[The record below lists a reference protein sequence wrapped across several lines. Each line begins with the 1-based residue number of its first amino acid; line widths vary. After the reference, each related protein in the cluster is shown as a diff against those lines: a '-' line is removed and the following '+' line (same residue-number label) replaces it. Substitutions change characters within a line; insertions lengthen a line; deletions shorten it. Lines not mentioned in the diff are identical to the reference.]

1 MRGMDIILII
11 FGLCVGL
18 AVGLGLAFMQ
28 RGKRSGGGDQ
38 AQMLAL
44 IDAMRNEQN
53 QLAGRLG
60 ALAENQQRT
69 QGELART
76 MTEQLGQV
84 SKNMADNLTESRE
97 KTAKSLGDLG
107 ERLSLIDK
115 AQQEITALSSQV
127 VELQHI
133 LDNKQARGAFGESQL
148 NDIVVDG
155 LPDNAYDFQHTL
167 SNGKRADCLI
177 RLPNPPGPVVVDSK
191 FPLEAYQKLRAAEDE
206 AETRAAL
213 TQMKSDTLKHAQDI
227 AAKYI
232 IPGETADA
240 ALMFLPSESI
250 FSELHLRLPD
260 MVEKCRAL
268 RVYPVSPNTMSLTLN
283 TVRAIMRDV
292 KMRQQ
297 AGLIQKEVESLLLD
311 VTRLDER
318 IGKLRGH
325 FDLAGK
331 DIELIETSSRKIG
344 SRGEKITSL
353 EVEAEF
359 PPNRTPHSIPPKI
372 RIYFHLSCCHRHH
385 RLKGLVVE
393 NSLA

>member
-1 MRGMDIILII
+1 MDLISLI
-11 FGLCVGL
+11 ALAAML
-18 AVGLGLAFMQ
+18 AVGLLAGLW
-28 RGKRSGGGDQ
+28 
-38 AQMLAL
+38 
-44 IDAMRNEQN
+44 
-53 QLAGRLG
+53 LAGRSRHSG
-60 ALAENQQRT
+60 ADSETARAALQAEAMAQAENQAMRQALEQMSR
-69 QGELART
+69 QQNEMAGRLASFAEAQEAARGELTRT
-76 MTEQLGQV
+76 LSEQLIQV
-84 SKNMADNLTESRE
+84 SNNVNQNLKDSRE
-97 KTAKSLGDLG
+97 KTTKSLGDLG

-115 AQQEITALSSQV
+115 AQKEITALSGQV

-155 LPDNAYDFQHTL
+155 LPDSAYDFQHTL

-227 AAKYI
+227 AEKYI

-268 RVYPVSPNTMSLTLN
+268 RVYPVSPNTMTLTLN

-325 FDLAGK
+325 FDQANK
-331 DIELIETSSRKIG
+331 DIEQIETSSRKIG

-353 EVEAEF
+353 EVEAESGSDLLD
-359 PPNRTPHSIPPKI
+359 N
-372 RIYFHLSCCHRHH
+372 
-385 RLKGLVVE
+385 KG
-393 NSLA
+393 

>member
-1 MRGMDIILII
+1 MRDMDIILII
-11 FGLCVGL
+11 FTLCVGL
-18 AVGLGLAFMQ
+18 AVGLGLAFML
-28 RGKRSGGGDQ
+28 RGNRSDGGDQ

-133 LDNKQARGAFGESQL
+133 LDNQQARGAFGESQL

-155 LPDNAYDFQHTL
+155 LPDSAYDFQHTL

-177 RLPNPPGPVVVDSK
+177 GLPNPPGPVVVDSK

-227 AAKYI
+227 AEKYI

-325 FDLAGK
+325 FDQANK
-331 DIELIETSSRKIG
+331 DIEQIETSSRKIG

-353 EVEAEF
+353 EVEAESGSDLLD
-359 PPNRTPHSIPPKI
+359 N
-372 RIYFHLSCCHRHH
+372 
-385 RLKGLVVE
+385 KG
-393 NSLA
+393 

>member
-11 FGLCVGL
+11 SRFVFGL
-18 AVGLGLAFMQ
+18 AVGLGLAFML
-28 RGKRSGGGDQ
+28 RGKRSDGGDQ

-155 LPDNAYDFQHTL
+155 LPDSAYDFQHTHYQMANAPTV
-167 SNGKRADCLI
+167 SSDCPI
-177 RLPNPPGPVVVDSK
+177 RP
-191 FPLEAYQKLRAAEDE
+191 
-206 AETRAAL
+206 AL
-213 TQMKSDTLKHAQDI
+213 L
-227 AAKYI
+227 
-232 IPGETADA
+232 
-240 ALMFLPSESI
+240 
-250 FSELHLRLPD
+250 
-260 MVEKCRAL
+260 
-268 RVYPVSPNTMSLTLN
+268 SLTVN
-283 TVRAIMRDV
+283 FRSRPIRNCAPP
-292 KMRQQ
+292 KMRQKH
-297 AGLIQKEVESLLLD
+297 A
-311 VTRLDER
+311 
-318 IGKLRGH
+318 
-325 FDLAGK
+325 
-331 DIELIETSSRKIG
+331 
-344 SRGEKITSL
+344 
-353 EVEAEF
+353 
-359 PPNRTPHSIPPKI
+359 PH
-372 RIYFHLSCCHRHH
+372 
-385 RLKGLVVE
+385 
-393 NSLA
+393 

>member
-1 MRGMDIILII
+1 MEWTFIIGALLIGLVGGAIAVAALLRRGAADNDTSAQL
-11 FGLCVGL
+11 L
-18 AVGLGLAFMQ
+18 AQ
-28 RGKRSGGGDQ
+28 
-38 AQMLAL
+38 
-44 IDAMRNEQN
+44 IDAMRAEQN
-53 QLAGRLG
+53 NLVGRLG
-60 ALAENQQRT
+60 QLAENQQRT

-76 MTEQLGQV
+76 MSEQLGQV
-84 SKNMADNLTESRE
+84 SKNMTDNLTESRE

-133 LDNKQARGAFGESQL
+133 LDNKQARGAFGEAQL
-148 NDIVVDG
+148 NDIVTDG
-155 LPDNAYDFQHTL
+155 LPDSAYAFQHTL
-167 SNGKRADCLI
+167 SNGKRADCII

-191 FPLEAYQKLRAAEDE
+191 FPLEAYQKMRAAEDDGQ
-206 AETRAAL
+206 ARAAL
-213 TQMKSDTLKHAQDI
+213 TQLKADTLKHAQDI

-232 IPGETADA
+232 ISGETADA

-250 FSELHLRLPD
+250 FSELHLRAPD
-260 MVEKCRAL
+260 VVEKCRAL

-297 AGLIQKEVESLLLD
+297 AGLIQKEVESLLVD

-331 DIELIETSSRKIG
+331 DIEQIETSSRKIN

-353 EVEAEF
+353 EVEADGV
-359 PPNRTPHSIPPKI
+359 NNDTPDLLEK
-372 RIYFHLSCCHRHH
+372 
-385 RLKGLVVE
+385 
-393 NSLA
+393 

>member
-1 MRGMDIILII
+1 MLII
-11 FGLCVGL
+11 IALT
-18 AVGLGLAFMQ
+18 VGLGGGLLAA
-28 RGKRSGGGDQ
+28 RWLRSTAGDEAAAAQ
-38 AQMLAL
+38 NGQMLAL
-44 IDAMRNEQN
+44 IDAMRHEQS

-84 SKNMADNLTESRE
+84 SKNMADNLSENRE

-127 VELQHI
+127 VELQQI
-133 LDNKQARGAFGESQL
+133 LDNKQARGAFGEAQL
-148 NDIVVDG
+148 NDIVADG
-155 LPDNAYDFQHTL
+155 LPDSAYDFQHTL

-191 FPLEAYQKLRAAEDE
+191 FPLEAYQRLRGAEDDGQ
-206 AETRAAL
+206 ARAAL
-213 TQMKSDTLKHAQDI
+213 AQMKTDTLKHAQDI
-227 AAKYI
+227 SDKYI
-232 IPGETADA
+232 LPGETADA

-260 MVEKCRAL
+260 VVEKCRAL

-297 AGLIQKEVESLLLD
+297 AGLIQKEVHTLLD
-311 VTRLDER
+311 DVVRLNER
-318 IGKLRGH
+318 IDKLRGH
-325 FDLAGK
+325 FNQADK
-331 DIELIETSSRKIG
+331 DIEQIEISGRKIT

-353 EVEAEF
+353 EVETDGE
-359 PPNRTPHSIPPKI
+359 NETPD
-372 RIYFHLSCCHRHH
+372 L
-385 RLKGLVVE
+385 LE
-393 NSLA
+393 T

>member
-1 MRGMDIILII
+1 MRGMDILLII
-11 FGLCVGL
+11 FPLCVGL
-18 AVGLGLAFMQ
+18 AVGLGLAFML
-28 RGKRSGGGDQ
+28 RGKRSDGGDQ
-38 AQMLAL
+38 TQMLAL

-155 LPDNAYDFQHTL
+155 LPDSAYDFQHTL

-227 AAKYI
+227 ATKYI

-325 FDLAGK
+325 FDQANK
-331 DIELIETSSRKIG
+331 DIEQNETSSRKIG

-353 EVEAEF
+353 EVEAESGSDLLD
-359 PPNRTPHSIPPKI
+359 NKGLR
-372 RIYFHLSCCHRHH
+372 RLSARLH
-385 RLKGLVVE
+385 RLDFMASNKVP
-393 NSLA
+393 SSR